1 MVVYFVTRNRDELYF
16 VTSVP
21 EKAEW
26 MTPESWSA
34 KGDLEELRVAYA
46 GFHPEVQAILQ
57 ACPEVYKWA
66 LFEREPLPRWSEGRV
81 ALLGDA
87 CHPMTPYMAQG
98 AASALEDAAILSR
111 VLTGVEVD
119 GLGAAFKL
127 YEAIRKPRASAIQ
140 AGSSAN
146 TWLKGKTDPSWVYG
160 YDSTTVPLQEPAAA

>member
-1 MVVYFVTRNRDELYF
+1 
-16 VTSVP
+16 
-21 EKAEW
+21 
-26 MTPESWSA
+26 
-34 KGDLEELRVAYA
+34 
-46 GFHPEVQAILQ
+46 
-57 ACPEVYKWA
+57 
-66 LFEREPLPRWSEGRV
+66 
-81 ALLGDA
+81 
-87 CHPMTPYMAQG
+87 MTPYMAQG